1 MIRPARKA
9 DRKPIFD
16 LQAEKLSLSREDG
29 MEFYFAQL
37 FNDENILINEVD
49 GRVAGSLQVNHHAL
63 LLNGQKIMVTTL
75 LGFIGRVSEEMME
88 DVLDE
93 CEHKSLVSL
102 IMTDKPDRFYQYG
115 FKPLYGRKKYHLN
128 RKDLPDA
135 AYGGVDRYVNVRE
148 LMEVYRHF
156 TGFFDGCYERNAEYW
171 IRYNE
176 RLKFRRSSFAV
187 YRDGNDRP
195 RGYMAFRT
203 AGERVEI
210 DEIAYL
216 NGEALV
222 KLLGYALHLKD
233 DVEVTVSV
241 NEDFSAIIPQ
251 AREEEKETVLARI
264 NDFELFSR
272 LYYSDVKTTAEGFQ
286 LSGRPLWL
294 NEMD

>member
-37 FNDENILINEVD
+37 FNDDNILVNEVD
-49 GRVAGSLQVNHHAL
+49 GKVAGSLQVNHHAM
-63 LLNGQKIMVTTL
+63 LLNGRKIMVTTL
-75 LGFIGRVSEEMME
+75 LGFIGKVPEEMME

-93 CEHKSLVSL
+93 CDHKSLVSL
-102 IMTDKPDRFYQYG
+102 IMTDKPEKFYQYG
-115 FKPLYGRKKYHLN
+115 FKPLYGRKKYHLSRDDIAN
-128 RKDLPDA
+128 A
-135 AYGGVDRYVNVRE
+135 SYGGVDRYVNVRE

-156 TGFFDGCYERNAEYW
+156 TCFFDGCYDREAEYW
-171 IRYNE
+171 IKFNE

-187 YRDGNDRP
+187 YRDSNNRP
-195 RGYMAFRT
+195 RGYMAYRT
-203 AGERVEI
+203 AGEKVEI

-222 KLLGYALHLKD
+222 RLLCYGLHLKD
-233 DVEVTVSV
+233 DLEVTVSI
-241 NEDFSAIIPQ
+241 NEDFSAVFPT
-251 AREEEKETVLARI
+251 ARAEERGTVLARI
-264 NDFELFSR
+264 NDLELFNR
-272 LYYSDVKTTAEGFQ
+272 LYQSEAKTTVEGFQ

>member
-49 GRVAGSLQVNHHAL
+49 GRVAGSLQVNHHAM

-75 LGFIGRVSEEMME
+75 LGFIGKVSEEMME

-115 FKPLYGRKKYHLN
+115 FKPLYGRKKYHLS

-233 DVEVTVSV
+233 DVEVPVSV

-251 AREEEKETVLARI
+251 AREEEKGTILARI

-272 LYYSDVKTTAEGFQ
+272 LYHSDVKTTAEGFQ